1 MRRRSPF
8 LLWRWLGADLLR
20 LVGLAAA
27 VLVSVIALAAT
38 VKPVS
43 DGLLQAENLVKF
55 IFYSI
60 PPMLAYALPFAAGFG
75 TTLVYHRFAADNEAT
90 AAHAGGISHRSLI
103 MPAALVGILLSL
115 LLATLNEV
123 LIPQFLKRMQQLV
136 TRDLATW
143 VIQEIDKGKSVNVG
157 GMMLHAAS
165 AQRVAPAPGS
175 SASDVLYLTR
185 VAAIEHDQTLRPVTE
200 VTSERAWI
208 LLFPFDRG
216 PDSGTSAA
224 DSESTRVVMRL
235 ENLIGSRDG
244 QGGGGARK
252 SIDVGWKVGSAF
264 RDNVKFLSYREL
276 SDLSAHPERINWVD
290 VWRKDAAVHVAQRQA
305 SLELRDAVTRR
316 EPLVLQD
323 DQGAKVT
330 ISAATMS
337 ADPGELPGR
346 VFVLTPAPGTR
357 IEMRLSRHGVN
368 EQAATSTLTVQ
379 AATARMYIDVGNDR
393 FDRSMAISVE
403 MNDVTVI
410 EDQGGQRSERATFSA
425 TNLRPS
431 RDIQGE
437 MLALSGP
444 EVLERARN
452 MARMEPPS
460 PTFSAA
466 INDLDKAMTKLSREV
481 TAKRHERI
489 AMAVSCFVMVIA
501 GAVIA
506 LRLSKRLPMT
516 VYMFTFIPAV
526 ICIVT
531 ISGGQQM
538 TVQTG
543 TTGLYLLWSGVAGLL
558 LYTFLQFRALARH

>member
-8 LLWRWLGADLLR
+8 LLWRWIGADLLR
-20 LVGLAAA
+20 LIGLAAA

-55 IFYSI
+55 IFYSV

-75 TTLVYHRFAADNEAT
+75 ATLVYHRLAADNEST

-103 MPAALVGILLSL
+103 VPAALVGIVLSL
-115 LLATLNEV
+115 LLATLNE
-123 LIPQFLKRMQQLV
+123 LV

-208 LLFPFDRG
+208 LLFPFDRSA
-216 PDSGTSAA
+216 DAGTSAGE
-224 DSESTRVVMRL
+224 SESTRVVMRL

-276 SDLSAHPERINWVD
+276 SDLAAHPERINWVD
-290 VWRKDAAVHVAQRQA
+290 VWRKDAAVHVAQREA

-316 EPLVLQD
+316 EPLVLLD
-323 DQGAKVT
+323 DQGSKVT
-330 ISAATMS
+330 LSAATMT
-337 ADPGELPGR
+337 ADTSELSGR
-346 VFVLTPAPGTR
+346 VYVLTPPAGGK
-357 IEMRLSRHGVN
+357 IEMRLTRHGVN
-368 EQAATSTLTVQ
+368 EQAARSTLTVQ
-379 AATARMYIDVGNDR
+379 AAQARIYIDVGTDR
-393 FDRSMAISVE
+393 FDRSLSISVE

-425 TNLRPS
+425 TNLRTS

-452 MARMEPPS
+452 LARMEPPS
-460 PTFSAA
+460 ATFSAA
-466 INDLDKAMTKLSREV
+466 INDLDKAIVKLSREV

-489 AMAVSCFVMVIA
+489 AMDVSCFVMVIA

-526 ICIVT
+526 VCIVT

-558 LYTFLQFRALARH
+558 LYTFLQFRALSRH